1 MSSDERIYRLVFEYY
16 EARILY
22 GYYKYGENLPSISK
36 ICAVFRMA
44 PATVRAGLSVLE
56 KQGYIKIDAR
66 KASKVIY
73 KSNPEMR
80 RRSAAEYFVP
90 RKKAIQDLL
99 MSSELLF
106 ESCRVLELNQSNF
119 GEWERFRPSFEQNT
133 DHTVPVT
140 FQFCLMALRAL
151 DNSLILNL
159 YWEVL
164 RFLKFP
170 YLAEDEMRNIRQEN
184 FEGKSKSECIVM
196 LTGYFKDC
204 FHKSV
209 KRLFDFIDEAQRE
222 FELEQ
227 TETFSFQWNIYRQRP
242 QFCYTLVCSVIRDI
256 ENGIYT
262 KGSFLPSLPKMAK
275 YYKVSVSTV
284 RRSLSILSSA
294 GLTKSF
300 QGKGTQVLSEAV
312 QVDIG
317 RPEIQDGLRM
327 YQESLQL
334 LKLTIKNVLL
344 RTLGCAPDIQKQK
357 FAKRFSELVKAEKGY
372 LCIEICLTF
381 IEEECPL
388 SGIKE
393 CYRKLRELT
402 AWGYPFAVHRLKDKA
417 YYEAFQK
424 IMEHAAGHLGR
435 DEISGFAD
443 CLEMLLQQEEK
454 NIREI
459 AVD

>member
-184 FEGKSKSECIVM
+184 FE
-196 LTGYFKDC
+196 
-204 FHKSV
+204 
-209 KRLFDFIDEAQRE
+209 
-222 FELEQ
+222 
-227 TETFSFQWNIYRQRP
+227 
-242 QFCYTLVCSVIRDI
+242 
-256 ENGIYT
+256 
-262 KGSFLPSLPKMAK
+262 
-275 YYKVSVSTV
+275 
-284 RRSLSILSSA
+284 
-294 GLTKSF
+294 
-300 QGKGTQVLSEAV
+300 
-312 QVDIG
+312 
-317 RPEIQDGLRM
+317 
-327 YQESLQL
+327 ESL
-334 LKLTIKNVLL
+334 NPSVLL
-344 RTLGCAPDIQKQK
+344 CLRVILRTA
-357 FAKRFSELVKAEKGY
+357 S
-372 LCIEICLTF
+372 
-381 IEEECPL
+381 
-388 SGIKE
+388 
-393 CYRKLRELT
+393 
-402 AWGYPFAVHRLKDKA
+402 
-417 YYEAFQK
+417 
-424 IMEHAAGHLGR
+424 
-435 DEISGFAD
+435 
-443 CLEMLLQQEEK
+443 
-454 NIREI
+454 
-459 AVD
+459 